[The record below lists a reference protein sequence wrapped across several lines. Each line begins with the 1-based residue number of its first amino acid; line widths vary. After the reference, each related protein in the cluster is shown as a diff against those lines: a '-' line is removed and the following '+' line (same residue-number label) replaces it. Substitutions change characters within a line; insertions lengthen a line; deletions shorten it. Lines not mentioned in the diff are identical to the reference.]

1 MYYEIGSMY
10 EVELPISG
18 SNDIRNEE
26 FLKYLAFQETV
37 LNESTCRRELLI
49 GMVVNHKYRLAD
61 QLKKRFRVS
70 TIFSPI
76 FFDEDIPVLI
86 PCTIFHKE
94 EPLIDPAIA
103 SGTLY
108 GT

>member
-1 MYYEIGSMY
+1 MTLGMK
-10 EVELPISG
+10 
-18 SNDIRNEE
+18 E
-26 FLKYLAFQETV
+26 FLKYLDFQETV
-37 LNESTCRRELLI
+37 LNKFTCRRELLI

-86 PCTIFHKE
+86 PCTIFQKE
-94 EPLIDPAIA
+94 EPLIAPVIA